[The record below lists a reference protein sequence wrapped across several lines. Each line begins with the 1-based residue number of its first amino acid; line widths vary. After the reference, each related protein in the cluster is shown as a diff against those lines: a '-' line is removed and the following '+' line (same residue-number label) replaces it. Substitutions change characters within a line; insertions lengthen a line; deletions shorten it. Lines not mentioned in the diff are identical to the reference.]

1 MEHKR
6 PGLLRRFF
14 GFLWS
19 ALNGLRRLVLNL
31 LFLSLL
37 ALVVVALVSEEAP
50 NVPAN
55 SALVINP
62 SGVLVD
68 QLSYSDPFSAVV
80 AGSDAPAETLLSD
93 VVEAIDT
100 AGTDA
105 RIKLLVLQTDGLE
118 HGGISKQQ
126 ELAAALAR
134 FRGQGKKIVA
144 LGDSFNQ
151 DQYLLATQADSIF
164 MNPMGQVLLQGYG
177 AYSNYFKEA
186 LDKLQVNVHVF
197 RVGTYKSAVE
207 PLLRDD
213 MSTEVKENHL
223 VWLNSLWRQYT
234 DAVAKRRGL
243 EPAKL
248 DEYINRIDTVF
259 AAADGD
265 TARAAVD
272 WRLVDGLKSRLEMN
286 DWLVEQVGADEHGD
300 FRGIAFDDYLAAQ
313 RHMEVGAGGDK
324 VAVIVASGMI
334 LDGEQRAG
342 QIGGDTLSALIRE
355 ASDDE
360 HVKAVVLRID
370 SEGGSAFASEI
381 IRQELLD
388 LQSAGKP
395 LVVSMGSVAASG
407 GYWIAA
413 GADEVWATPGTIT
426 GSIGIFGAFP
436 TLENTLGKLGVH
448 TDGVGTTAMAG
459 AMRIDR
465 PLDAVAARAIQSNI
479 ERGYRQFLQVVAD
492 GRDLEV
498 ARVDA
503 LAQGRVWAGSDAAG
517 VGLVDKLGGLS
528 DAIAAAAGR
537 AGLKQYE
544 TEWLE
549 TPLTPPE
556 LLLQK
561 LGGAHSSFADGRA
574 LGWLTGTQAMTR
586 HWLNGAASWSPL
598 RPLFDQVAQLRI
610 LQTMSRLNDPK
621 AMYVYCTGCAR
632 L

>member
-1 MEHKR
+1 MEQKR
-6 PGLLRRFF
+6 PGLLRRLF

-19 ALNGLRRLVLNL
+19 ALDKLRRVVLNL
-31 LFLSLL
+31 LFLALL
-37 ALVVVALVSEEAP
+37 VLVVAGLVSEEAP
-50 NVPAN
+50 TVPGN

-68 QLSYSDPFSAVV
+68 QLSYSDPFSHLVT
-80 AGSDAPAETLLSD
+80 GGDAPGETLLSD
-93 VVEAIDT
+93 VVKAIDA
-100 AGTDA
+100 AGSDA
-105 RIKLLVLQTDGLE
+105 RIKLLVLQTDALE

-134 FRGQGKKIVA
+134 FREHGKSIVA

-151 DQYLLATQADSIF
+151 DQYLLAAQADKIF

-177 AYSNYFKEA
+177 VYTNYFKEA
-186 LDKLQVNVHVF
+186 LDKLHVNVHVF

-207 PLLRDD
+207 PFLRDD
-213 MSTEVKENHL
+213 MSAEVKENHL
-223 VWLNSLWRQYT
+223 VWLRSLWQQYT
-234 DAVAKRRGL
+234 QAVATRRGF

-248 DEYINRIDTVF
+248 DEYVNRIDSAF

-265 TARAAVD
+265 TGKAAID
-272 WRLVDGLKSRLEMN
+272 WRLVDGLKSRAEMN
-286 DWLVEQVGADEHGD
+286 DWLVEQVGADEYGD
-300 FRGIAFDDYLAAQ
+300 FRGIDFHDYLAAQ
-313 RHMEVGAGGDK
+313 KHLGVGAKSDK
-324 VAVIVASGMI
+324 VAVIVASGVI

-342 QIGGDTLSALIRE
+342 QVGGDTLSALIRE
-355 ASDDE
+355 AGDDE

-388 LQSAGKP
+388 LQDAGKP
-395 LVVSMGSVAASG
+395 LVVSMGSIAASG

-436 TLENTLGKLGVH
+436 TLEDTLGKLGVH
-448 TDGVGTTAMAG
+448 TDGVGTTALAG

-465 PLDAVAARAIQSNI
+465 PLDAVTARAIQSNI
-479 ERGYRQFLQVVAD
+479 DRGYRQFLQVVAD
-492 GRDLEV
+492 GRDLDV

-503 LAQGRVWAGSDAAG
+503 IAQGRVWAGSDAAG

-528 DAIAAAAGR
+528 DAIAAAAER
-537 AGLKQYE
+537 AELKHYE
-544 TEWLE
+544 TEWIE
-549 TPLTPPE
+549 PPLTPPE

-561 LGGAHSSFADGRA
+561 LGGAWSGLDRVLARS
-574 LGWLTGTQAMTR
+574 TGSAHAQ
-586 HWLNGAASWSPL
+586 HWLSGAATWSPL
-598 RPLFDQVAQLRI
+598 RPLFDRFAQLQV
-610 LQTMSRLNDPK
+610 LQTLARFNDPK
-621 AMYVYCTGCAR
+621 AMYVYCVGCAR

>member
-1 MEHKR
+1 MEQKR
-6 PGLLRRFF
+6 PGMLRRLF
-14 GFLWS
+14 GFLWR
-19 ALNGLRRLVLNL
+19 AVDNLRRLVFNL
-31 LFLSLL
+31 LFVALL
-37 ALVVVALVSEEAP
+37 ALVVAGVVSEEAP
-50 NVPAN
+50 KVPDD

-62 SGVLVD
+62 SGMLVD
-68 QLSYSDPFSAVV
+68 QLSYSDPLGHLL
-80 AGSDAPAETLLSD
+80 AGGDTPAETLLSD
-93 VVEAIDT
+93 VVEAID
-100 AGTDA
+100 AASTDV
-105 RIKLLVLQTDGLE
+105 RIKLLVLQTDALE

-134 FRGQGKKIVA
+134 FREHGKTIVA
-144 LGDSFNQ
+144 LGDSFDQ
-151 DQYLLATQADSIF
+151 DQYLLAAQADKIF
-164 MNPMGQVLLQGYG
+164 MNPMGQVMLQGYG
-177 AYSNYFKEA
+177 AYTNYFKEA

-207 PLLRDD
+207 PFLRDD

-223 VWLNSLWRQYT
+223 IWLRSLWRQYT
-234 DAVAKRRGL
+234 EAVAGRRGF

-248 DEYINRIDTVF
+248 DEYINRIDTAF

-265 TARAAVD
+265 TGKAAVD
-272 WRLVDGLKSRLEMN
+272 WHLVDDLKSRAQMN
-286 DWLVEQVGADEHGD
+286 AWLVEQVGADEYGD
-300 FRGIAFDDYLAAQ
+300 FRGIDFQGYLAA
-313 RHMEVGAGGDK
+313 RKHLEVGTKGEK

-342 QIGGDTLSALIRE
+342 QVGGDTLSALIRE
-355 ASDDE
+355 AGDDE

-388 LQSAGKP
+388 LQKTGKP
-395 LVVSMGSVAASG
+395 LVVSMGSIAASG

-503 LAQGRVWAGSDAAG
+503 IAQGRVWAGSDAAR

-528 DAIAAAAGR
+528 DAVEAAAER

-544 TEWLE
+544 TERIE
-549 TPLTPPE
+549 PPLTPPE
-556 LLLQK
+556 LLLQQ
-561 LGGAHSSFADGRA
+561 LGGASAGLERMLA
-574 LGWLTGTQAMTR
+574 GWTGNTHAPR
-586 HWLNGAASWSPL
+586 WASGAAVWSPL
-598 RPLFDQVAQLRI
+598 RQIFDQVAQLQV
-610 LQTMSRLNDPK
+610 LQTLARFNDPK
-621 AMYVYCTGCAR
+621 AMYVYCVGCAR